1 MMLHDAMT
9 MLIHFRDESAR
20 HPADGD
26 QAFSFFSFCLSHVT
40 QSRAQLLQ
48 DLFVLHHLGGR
59 REGFFVEFGAT
70 NGVDLSNTFLLE
82 KSYGWTGILAE
93 PARCWHA
100 QLRENRAC
108 SIDPRC
114 VWSKTGDS
122 LVFNEAPTAEFSTI
136 DAFSDADLHARI
148 RTSGSRYPVETVSLN
163 DLLAGHDA
171 PRTIDYLSLDT
182 EGSELAILESF
193 DFDRYDLRVITVEHN
208 GTPARAAIHALLSR
222 HGFTRKFERFSRW
235 DDWYVKQL

>member
-1 MMLHDAMT
+1 MMLHDALT
-9 MLIHFRDESAR
+9 MLIHFRDEAAR

-26 QAFSFFSFCLSHVT
+26 QAFSFFTFCLRHLT
-40 QSRAQLLQ
+40 ESRAQLLQ

-59 REGFFVEFGAT
+59 QGGFFVEFGAT

-82 KSYGWTGILAE
+82 KSHGWTGILAE
-93 PARCWHA
+93 PARCWHE
-100 QLRENRAC
+100 QLRQNRRC
-108 SIDPRC
+108 RIDHRC

-122 LVFNEAPTAEFSTI
+122 LVFNEAPAAEFSTI
-136 DAFSDADLHARI
+136 DAFSEADLHARI
-148 RTSGSRYPVETVSLN
+148 RSSGSRYPVQTVSLN
-163 DLLAGHDA
+163 DLLAAHGA
-171 PRTIDYLSLDT
+171 PPTIDYLSLDT

-193 DFDRYDLRVITVEHN
+193 DFTRYDVRVITVEHN
-208 GTPARAAIHALLSR
+208 GTPARAGIHALLSG